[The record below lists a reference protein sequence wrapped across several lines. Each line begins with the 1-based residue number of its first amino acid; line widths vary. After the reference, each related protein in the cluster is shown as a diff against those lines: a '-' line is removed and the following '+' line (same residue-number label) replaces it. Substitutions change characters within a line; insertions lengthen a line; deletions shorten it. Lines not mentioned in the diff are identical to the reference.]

1 MSTSHFHSNLQS
13 TMLGEHHFNLRETL
27 YKLKHYLPKQAPLKD
42 FISQNQ
48 LQSFQNYKFYKGI
61 FKASDMFGYTV
72 LLSLDEFREL
82 YKTKRINDE
91 ILNQKIIL
99 HKGPNSMNEWKEKLI
114 NKKYDTAK
122 NPRIGLLRA
131 NWKSRYHID
140 LDLLVHP
147 ALFRILASYVDQGIA
162 IWNFPVMHKGFLT
175 SIREL
180 EKNSFSSFFKTER
193 AKKIFLK
200 GNVEI
205 SHLLKILVGDESFYN
220 QYVFDQQFAHQGWSG
235 MIATIESQPE
245 SLVDEKKIS
254 LHDLILFELL
264 LEIDALDNKYGE
276 TWAPLATQILTLP
289 VDLFADAPKKE
300 LNDIMMIWQD
310 AYEWSYYDQVL
321 AGLTLENKKEKQNSQ
336 KSFQAM
342 FCIDDRECSI
352 RRHVEQCDSNCE
364 TFGTPGFFGV
374 EFYFKPEHAKSLTK
388 LCPAPVTPK
397 YLIKEIDSKGKREKE
412 IHFTK
417 HTHSLLVGW
426 LISQTLGFWSAIKL
440 FSNIFKPRMSA
451 AVASS
456 FNHMDKMAQL
466 TIENIDLNDREHDLQ
481 IGFTIDEMATRV
493 ENLLM
498 SIGLI
503 NDFAPIVY
511 LIGHGSSTVNNP
523 HYAAYDCGACSGRPG
538 SVNARVMA
546 HMANHP
552 KVREL
557 LTLKGI
563 SIPNETQFLGGLQ
576 DTTRDD
582 IEYYDENIL
591 TTKNK
596 ELHKANQLVF
606 NKALDNDAKERSRR
620 FESINTRLS
629 AKVIHDKVRARSVSL
644 FEPRP
649 EYTHPNNALC
659 IIGRRPLSKGLFLDR
674 RAFMNSYDYRIDP
687 DGKHLF
693 NVIKPIGPVCGG
705 MNLGYFFSRV
715 DNHKLGA
722 GTKLPHNVIGLIGVA
737 NGTDGD
743 LRHGF
748 PNQMVEIHE
757 PIRLLLLVEHF
768 PEVLLK
774 TLQTTPETYEWYL
787 NEWIHV
793 IAIHPET
800 KEYWLIKNGKAE
812 KYIPLISSVESKSID
827 EINSLLE
834 STQNNLPIYLIK

>member
-27 YKLKHYLPKQAPLKD
+27 FKLKHYLPKQAPLKD

-72 LLSLDEFREL
+72 LLSLDEFRDL

-91 ILNQKIIL
+91 ILNQKIIS
-99 HKGPNSMNEWKEKLI
+99 HKGPNSLNEWKEKLI
-114 NKKYDTAK
+114 NKKYDTAQ

-220 QYVFDQQFAHQGWSG
+220 QYLFDQQFAHQGWSG
-235 MIATIESQPE
+235 MIATIEHQPV

-300 LNDIMMIWQD
+300 LNDILMIWQD

-352 RRHVEQCDSNCE
+352 RRHIEQCDTNSE

-397 YLIKEIDSKGKREKE
+397 YLIKEIHSKGKREKE

-440 FSNIFKPRMSA
+440 FSNIFKPTMSA

-456 FNHMDKMAQL
+456 FKHMDKMAQL

-481 IGFTIDEMATRV
+481 VGFTIDEMTIRV

-498 SIGLI
+498 SVGLI
-503 NDFAPIVY
+503 KDFAPIVY

-546 HMANHP
+546 HMANHS

-557 LTLKGI
+557 LTIKGI
-563 SIPNETQFLGGLQ
+563 LIPNETQFLGGLQ

-620 FESINTRLS
+620 FESIDTHLS
-629 AKVIHDKVRARSVSL
+629 AKVIHNKVRTRSVSL

-812 KYIPLISSVESKSID
+812 KYFPLISSVESKSID

-834 STQNNLPIYLIK
+834 STQDNLPIYLIK

>member
-1 MSTSHFHSNLQS
+1 MSTNHFNPNEQTTLY
-13 TMLGEHHFNLRETL
+13 GEHHFNLRETL
-27 YKLKHYLPKQAPLKD
+27 FKLKHYLPTQAPLKD

-61 FKASDMFGYTV
+61 FKASEIFGYTV

-91 ILNQKIIL
+91 ILNQKIIS
-99 HKGPNSMNEWKEKLI
+99 HKGANSLNEWKEKLI
-114 NKKYDTAK
+114 NKKYDTTK
-122 NPRIGLLRA
+122 KPRIGLLRA

-147 ALFRILASYVDQGIA
+147 ALFRILASYIDQGIA

-205 SHLLKILVGDESFYN
+205 SHLLKILVGDE
-220 QYVFDQQFAHQGWSG
+220 QYYTQYLFDQQFAHQGWSG
-235 MIATIESQPE
+235 MIATIEHQPE

-264 LEIDALDNKYGE
+264 LEIDALDYKYGE
-276 TWAPLATQILTLP
+276 TWAPLGTQILTLP
-289 VDLFADAPKKE
+289 EDLFADVPKKE
-300 LNDIMMIWQD
+300 LNEVMMIWQD

-321 AGLTLENKKEKQNSQ
+321 AGLTLENKKEKYSLH

-352 RRHVEQCDSNCE
+352 RRHVEQCDCNSE

-397 YLIKEIDSKGKREKE
+397 YLIKEIHSKGKRDKD

-417 HTHSLLVGW
+417 HSHSLLTGW
-426 LISQTLGFWSAIKL
+426 LIAQTLGFWSAIKL
-440 FSNIFKPRMSA
+440 FFNIFKPSMSA
-451 AVASS
+451 AAASS
-456 FNHMDKMAQL
+456 FKHMDKLAQL
-466 TIENIDLNDREHDLQ
+466 TIENKDINDREHDLQ
-481 IGFTIDEMATRV
+481 VGFTIDEMTIRV

-503 NDFAPIVY
+503 KDFAPIVY
-511 LIGHGSSTVNNP
+511 LIGHGSSTINNP

-538 SVNARVMA
+538 SVNARVFA
-546 HMANHP
+546 YMANHS
-552 KVREL
+552 KVRQL
-557 LTLKGI
+557 LALKGI
-563 SIPNETQFLGGLQ
+563 IIPESTQFLGGLQ

-582 IEYYDENIL
+582 MEFYDEDIL
-591 TTKNK
+591 TIKNK

-620 FESINTRLS
+620 FESIDTHLS
-629 AKVIHDKVRARSVSL
+629 AKMIHDKVRARSVSL

-659 IIGRRPLSKGLFLDR
+659 IIGRRPLSKGIFLDR

-687 DGKHLF
+687 EGKHLF

-705 MNLGYFFSRV
+705 MNLGYFFSKV

-768 PEVLLK
+768 PEIVLK
-774 TLQTTPETYEWYL
+774 TIQTTPETYEWYI

-812 KYIPLISSVESKSID
+812 KYNPLIKTIETKSID
-827 EINSLLE
+827 EINVMLE
-834 STQNNLPIYLIK
+834 STQENLPIYLIK